1 MRDLLINVPPFTV
14 AEVIQLLSL
23 GNRTGLLTVTSKTN
37 FCKVYFKN
45 GAVIYVVNTKDRQR
59 IGAKLVSYGK
69 ITQADLDKAVETQ
82 KASGTTQ
89 RLGHYLRD
97 LKLITEDDLQQV
109 IMEQVKDGIYNL
121 FEWDSGNA
129 VFDNLQEPSGI
140 DDTHIKINIMSLM
153 MEASR
158 RVDEWDRI
166 KTVLKSMDQIV
177 AITGSLDDYINT
189 RPPNRASIDIH
200 IMKQINGVKPL
211 RDIVKETGFTDFE
224 IAELIYDM
232 IINNVAK
239 VVGEA
244 PPLPPERVR
253 LTT

>member
-1 MRDLLINVPPFTV
+1 MRDLLINIPPFTI
-14 AEVIQLLSL
+14 AEVLQLLSL
-23 GNRTGLLTVTSKTN
+23 GNRTGLLTVTSKSN

-69 ITQADLDKAVETQ
+69 VTQAELDKAVEAQ
-82 KASGTTQ
+82 KSSGSTQ

-129 VFDNLQEPSGI
+129 VFDHLQEPTGI
-140 DDTHIKINIMSLM
+140 TDTDIKINIMSLM

-166 KTVLKSMDQIV
+166 KGIIKSMDQIP
-177 AITGSLDDYINT
+177 AITQSLDTYVGT
-189 RPPNRASIDIH
+189 RPQSRVSIDVY
-200 IMKQINGVKPL
+200 IMKQINGRKPL
-211 RDIVKETGFTDFE
+211 RDIVKDTGFSDFE
-224 IAELIYDM
+224 VAELVCDM
-232 IINNVAK
+232 IINNVAQI
-239 VVGEA
+239 VGEA
-244 PPLPPERVR
+244 PPERVN
-253 LTT
+253 LSF